1 MNHNI
6 LIVKLNHY
14 GTRGTT
20 LDWFQSYLTNRKK
33 KTKKQNTST
42 KTVISYG
49 VSQGSAV

>member
-33 KTKKQNTST
+33 NKKQNTST
-42 KTVISYG
+42 KTVIPYG